1 MTPNPSLEGTLI
13 GKPRRPRSGV
23 VHHPLSGG
31 LLTPIVAFGL
41 AFVVLLPTVSGYVG
55 LDGVF
60 DGLWLMGIPVYA
72 LPGGI
77 IG

>member
-13 GKPRRPRSGV
+13 GKPRQPRSGV

-41 AFVVLLPTVSGYVG
+41 AFVVLLPTVSGYVD